1 MKLLPLFTGL
11 AASAALAG
19 GVALFLQRE
28 QLAALKTQ
36 AGELQAAQAAVQTR
50 HSARPVHPAATD
62 NLSETD
68 KLELLRLRAEVT
80 RLRTR
85 QQELAPLRAE
95 NQALREQVR
104 QKSPPPGYLRMQD
117 VQFAG
122 QATPEAALQSFVWAM
137 GRSDT
142 NALCQVLTEEAAE
155 DLMNDPL
162 QRRQRELFAAARFIP
177 GYRLV
182 EAQPRSTTEI
192 ALKVELLPGEG
203 TQELIVLLQEGR
215 WRMRF

>member
-1 MKLLPLFTGL
+1 L
-11 AASAALAG
+11 AALAG
-19 GVALFLQRE
+19 GLTLFQQRARLGALH
-28 QLAALKTQ
+28 TQ
-36 AGELQAAQAAVQTR
+36 VEKLEATKA
-50 HSARPVHPAATD
+50 SARANPPAVPAQPASGD
-62 NLSETD
+62 GLSEPD

-80 RLRTR
+80 RLRAR

-104 QKSPPPGYLRMQD
+104 QKSPPPGYRRMQD

-122 QATPEAALQSFVWAM
+122 QATPEAALQSFIWAM
-137 GRSDT
+137 GKGDT

-155 DLMNDPL
+155 DLMNDPH
-162 QRRQRELFAAARFIP
+162 QRRQRELFAAARIIP

-192 ALKVELLPGEG
+192 ALKVELLPGEA
-203 TQELIVLLQEGR
+203 TQEIIVRLQDGR
-215 WRMRF
+215 WRMTF